1 MVRYNGFDSSD
12 NATVGDFVASLI
24 FRLLIS
30 TVLILGIILTP
41 IYNIKCLIVLFYLI
55 YISFNIIPIAKS
67 IKNLYWDNFVED
79 NKKVFSNTTY
89 HRLIFQIVETVINF
103 TAILLLFFFLKP

>member
-41 IYNIKCLIVLFYLI
+41 VYNIKCLIVLFYLI

-89 HRLIFQIVETVINF
+89 YRLGFQIVETVINF
-103 TAILLLFFFLKP
+103 TAILLLFFLAL